1 MRFILRTVR
10 GGEVDSING
19 KCALFKLING
29 FNLAHMKAR
38 AVRTVIKLM
47 LQYFTVCSYIPST
60 VKKDMEI
67 QKEWDAKPYNENFDA
82 MLRFSKEYVCLIKD

>member
-1 MRFILRTVR
+1 MLLSRHTFTDSLEAELGERLGAG

-47 LQYFTVCSYIPST
+47 LQYFTVCSYIPRT
-60 VKKDMEI
+60 VKKDREI
-67 QKEWDAKPYNENFDA
+67 QKELGCKT
-82 MLRFSKEYVCLIKD
+82 I

>member
-1 MRFILRTVR
+1 VLLSRHTFTDSLEADL
-10 GGEVDSING
+10 GWGWGWGVDSING

-47 LQYFTVCSYIPST
+47 LQYFTVCSYIPCT
-60 VKKDMEI
+60 VEKKTG
-67 QKEWDAKPYNENFDA
+67 KFRRNGDAKS
-82 MLRFSKEYVCLIKD
+82 M